1 MVDFLLTLLTGY
13 ITCPEDCDSM
23 YACGNERC
31 DPGGTFNDIITRGD
45 LHLILE
51 QRFVALKHKVRARKI
66 VAA

>member
-1 MVDFLLTLLTGY
+1 
-13 ITCPEDCDSM
+13 M

-45 LHLILE
+45 LHLNLE

-66 VAA
+66 VVA